1 MVFAQ
6 WVVRLHGR
14 EKVARNQL
22 RSLVDQLIEG
32 VLSVGAGLAPDDGTR
47 RIVHGQA
54 VAPDALAVAL
64 HVALLKVGRK
74 TMQILVVRK
83 DGVRLRAEKVVIP
96 DAEQTEND
104 RQILL
109 QLGSAKM
116 LVHRMRAR
124 EQRLEILRADGKHD
138 RQANRRPER
147 VTSAHPDPE
156 LKHI

>member
-6 WVVRLHGR
+6 WVVRLHRR
-14 EKVARNQL
+14 EKVARDQL

-32 VLSVGAGLAPDDGTR
+32 VLTVGAGLAPDDGTSR
-47 RIVHGQA
+47 KVHGQA

-96 DAEQTEND
+96 DAEQ
-104 RQILL
+104 
-109 QLGSAKM
+109 AK
-116 LVHRMRAR
+116 
-124 EQRLEILRADGKHD
+124 D
-138 RQANRRPER
+138 
-147 VTSAHPDPE
+147 DPTIA
-156 LKHI
+156 LK